1 MIAANHLR
9 NGMIIEFEGQVYQVM
24 EAIHRT
30 PGNLRAFM
38 QVKMRN
44 IRNGNQTEQRF
55 STSDK
60 LEKVHLETHK
70 MQYLYMQDDAY
81 HFMNTENYEQ
91 TQLSPTELGDAI
103 NFLLPDT
110 VIDVTFYESKPI
122 GVQLPKTMDFKII
135 EAEPSVKKQTASSSY
150 KSAKIET
157 GLTIK
162 VPPFVEEG
170 DRVKVDTETHEYM
183 ERVK

>member
-1 MIAANHLR
+1 MIAANQLR

-44 IRNGNQTEQRF
+44 VRNGNQTEQRF
-55 STSDK
+55 STSDRVERVT
-60 LEKVHLETHK
+60 LENHK
-70 MQYLYMQDDAY
+70 MQFLYQQDEGY

-91 TQLSPTELGDAI
+91 IQLNKSDLGDAV
-103 NFLLPDT
+103 NFLLPET
-110 VIDVTFYESKPI
+110 VIDLQLYEGKPI
-122 GVQLPKTMDFKII
+122 GIQLPKTMDFKVI
-135 EAEPSVKKQTASSSY
+135 EAEPAVKKQTASSSY
-150 KSAKIET
+150 KPAKIET
-157 GLTIK
+157 GITIK
-162 VPPFVEEG
+162 VPAFVAEG
-170 DRVKVDTETHEYM
+170 DVIRVDTESHEYL